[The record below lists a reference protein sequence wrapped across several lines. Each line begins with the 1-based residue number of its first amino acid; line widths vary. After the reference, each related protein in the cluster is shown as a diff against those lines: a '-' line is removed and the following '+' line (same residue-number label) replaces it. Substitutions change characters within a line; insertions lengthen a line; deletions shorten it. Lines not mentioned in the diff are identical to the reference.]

1 MKLRN
6 TKQTVKI
13 KRTVKKEKQQEEA
26 YISNQDSTQDSAIF
40 RLPFSPLANHMTIKR
55 RVSVAIMERKL
66 ESG

>member
-1 MKLRN
+1 MKSRD

-13 KRTVKKEKQQEEA
+13 KRTVIKEKQQEDA
-26 YISNQDSTQDSAIF
+26 YTSNQDSTQDSAIF
-40 RLPFSPLANHMTIKR
+40 RFPPLANHMTIKR

>member
-1 MKLRN
+1 MKSRN

-13 KRTVKKEKQQEEA
+13 KRTVKKEKQQEDA

-40 RLPFSPLANHMTIKR
+40 RFPFSPPANHMTINR

>member
-1 MKLRN
+1 MKSRN

-13 KRTVKKEKQQEEA
+13 KRTVIKEKQQEDA

-40 RLPFSPLANHMTIKR
+40 RFPFSPLANHMTIKR